1 MLKRTTIIIL
11 CFFFVLTTG
20 QVIASQSDNTLVVVS
35 PWKAKGMDPVISGF
49 VFTRMGC
56 IETLVTSDGKGGI
69 EPKLAKSWSVS
80 KDKLTW
86 NFTLRDK
93 VLFHD
98 GTALTGEAVVK
109 ALNRVLTK
117 KKLFKGTPVESVT
130 SKGLDIIIKTS
141 SPFSA
146 LPAYLSHY
154 STGIIAPAAYNDDGS
169 ISKII
174 GTGFYHLVST
184 NNKTVFD
191 FEAFDKYW
199 GEKAAIQKARYLA
212 VPNGETRALM
222 AESGEADISLTLSA
236 TAAERLQTTPDVSI
250 ISTAIPRVRLLKL
263 NANLDFFDTI
273 EERLAL
279 SLAIDRKGIA
289 RAILKNPK
297 TSATQLMPEV
307 SLWHNTDLNPLE
319 YNPKKASLLLEKAGW
334 EKNADGI
341 YAKGSKEF
349 AFELITY
356 SSRPMLP
363 VVAEALQSQF
373 ALIGIRMQISVGK
386 SSQIPTRHKDG
397 TIETALLGRN
407 FGLVPDSVGTINAD
421 FGPVDA
427 RGSWGALGWESSKLN
442 KLIDQY
448 LNAFNEK
455 KASTIRNEITAIF
468 QEELPVIPVSWYDH
482 HVAVSKGITGVK
494 LDAFELRPYPEGV
507 QWAE

>member
-1 MLKRTTIIIL
+1 MLKKLFVIFFCT
-11 CFFFVLTTG
+11 FFVLTAG
-20 QVIASQSDNTLVVVS
+20 HVIASQSDNTLVVVS
-35 PWKAKGMDPVISGF
+35 PWKAKGMDPIISGF
-49 VFTRMGC
+49 IFTRMGC
-56 IETLVTSDGKGGI
+56 VETLTTSDGKGGI
-69 EPKLAKSWSVS
+69 EPELAKQWSVS
-80 KDKLTW
+80 KDKMTW
-86 NFTLRDK
+86 TFTLRNK

-130 SKGLDIIIKTS
+130 SKGLDILIKTS
-141 SPFSA
+141 NPFAA

-154 STGIIAPAAYNDDGS
+154 STGIIAQAAYNNDGS
-169 ISKII
+169 VNEII
-174 GTGFYHLVST
+174 GTGFYRLVST
-184 NNKTVFD
+184 NAKTVFD

-199 GEKAAIQKARYLA
+199 GKKASIQKARYLA

-236 TAAERLQTTPDVSI
+236 TAAERLQKTSGVSI

-297 TSATQLMPEV
+297 TAAIQLMPEV
-307 SLWHNTDLNPLE
+307 SLWHNTRLKPLV
-319 YNPKKASLLLEKAGW
+319 YNPKKACRLLEKAGW
-334 EKNADGI
+334 KKNEAGI

-373 ALIGIRMQISVGK
+373 AEVGIRMKISVGK
-386 SSQIPTRHKDG
+386 SSQIPARHKDG
-397 TIETALLGRN
+397 TIETAILGRN

-421 FGPVDA
+421 FGPVNS
-427 RGSWGALGWESSKLN
+427 RGSWGASGWESSKLN
-442 KLIDQY
+442 KLIDKY

-455 KASTIRNEITAIF
+455 KASKIRNKITTIL
-468 QEELPVIPVSWYDH
+468 QKELPVIPISWYDH
-482 HVAVSKGITGVK
+482 HVAVSKGISGVK

-507 QWAE
+507 RWAK